1 MEAGKA
7 KGSLYFFFILA
18 AAVVVTVLKIE
29 RYARKGCLKDIWE
42 MNSPGDGLLFYCM
55 MMEN

>member
-7 KGSLYFFFILA
+7 KGSLFFFFILA

-29 RYARKGCLKDIWE
+29 RYARQKLTQGY
-42 MNSPGDGLLFYCM
+42 MGDELSR
-55 MMEN
+55 